1 MYFSRKISERHYA
14 SMSYYIGRRVFL
26 KRMGQAG
33 GLIAVSG
40 TLESLLAACGGNV
53 PTTTTTGSGTTTPGA
68 KTIANK
74 GVKVPGQLQW
84 GSTSDGGAPYVFPDP
99 NNPNQ
104 LVGFEY
110 EISLALAKLMNVT
123 PKQVEND
130 YGQMEQALLAN
141 KFDMVMNGWEKTGDR
156 EKTELFS
163 QAYYRYGQQIVV
175 RANDTRFAGK
185 TTSSDLGLTDLEG
198 LAVGTGASYKAADIL
213 GEDKKITTKLYDP
226 DLPFNDLAAHRID
239 AVLIDGPIAAYYVV
253 GAGPG
258 AKPNPALK
266 LIGKPFRTDDYF
278 IGFNKANPNSQIL
291 QPEIDQALT
300 VLKKN
305 GTLKTIYMKWSMW
318 NDQQAEIGIM

>member
-1 MYFSRKISERHYA
+1 MKPEID
-14 SMSYYIGRRVFL
+14 RRTFL
-26 KRMGQAG
+26 KRVGQAG
-33 GLIAVSG
+33 GLVVAGG
-40 TLESLLAACGGNV
+40 TLESFLAACGGNV
-53 PTTTTTGSGTTTPGA
+53 STGGGTTPTPGVTPIGNA
-68 KTIANK
+68 GLKT
-74 GVKVPGQLQW
+74 PGLLQL
-84 GSTSDGGAPYVFPDP
+84 GATSDGGAPYVFPDP
-99 NNPNQ
+99 SNPNQ

-110 EISLALAKLMNVT
+110 EIGQAMAKLMRVT
-123 PKQVEND
+123 SKQIEND
-130 YGQMEQALLAN
+130 YGQMEQALRAN
-141 KFDMVMNGWEKTGDR
+141 KFDMVMNGWEKTPDR

-175 RANDTRFAGK
+175 RADDTRFAGM
-185 TTSSDLGLTDLEG
+185 TTSSDLGLTNLEG
-198 LAVGTGASYKAADIL
+198 LTVGTGASYKAADIL

-258 AKPNPALK
+258 ATPNPALK

-278 IGFNKANPNSQIL
+278 VGFNKANPNAQIL
-291 QPEIDQALT
+291 QPEIDQALA
-300 VLKKN
+300 VLKKD

>member
-1 MYFSRKISERHYA
+1 MMKPEID
-14 SMSYYIGRRVFL
+14 RRTFI
-26 KRMGQAG
+26 KRAGQAG
-33 GLIAVSG
+33 GLIVAGG
-40 TLESLLAACGGNV
+40 TLESFLAACGGNV
-53 PTTTTTGSGTTTPGA
+53 STGSTNTPTPGVTPIGSA
-68 KTIANK
+68 GLKT
-74 GVKVPGQLQW
+74 PGLLQW
-84 GSTSDGGAPYVFPDP
+84 GATSDGGAPYVFPDP
-99 NNPNQ
+99 SNPNQ

-110 EISLALAKLMNVT
+110 EIGQAIAKLMGVVS
-123 PKQVEND
+123 KQIEND

-141 KFDMVMNGWEKTGDR
+141 KFDMVMNGWEKTPDR

-175 RANDTRFAGK
+175 RADDSRFAGK
-185 TTSSDLGLTDLEG
+185 TTSSDLGLVDLEG
-198 LAVGTGASYKAADIL
+198 LTVGTGASYKAADIL
-213 GEDKKITTKLYDP
+213 GEDKKITTKLFDP
-226 DLPFNDLAAHRID
+226 NLPFDDLAAHRID

-278 IGFNKANPNSQIL
+278 IGFNKSNPNAQTL
-291 QPEIDQALT
+291 LGEIDQALT